1 MYFHLILFELFIYW
15 DGLPEQLDG
24 LRKPVATEICSDL
37 GMKHAQLLA
46 YYLEKNYH
54 DKVLVDLQPD
64 KIYSEVSPESLVSDL
79 YVTNFSTPIIPEER
93 LFVVEDVPSTK
104 NLSALGRKI
113 EEYRMNTLIKQL
125 SYLN

>member
-1 MYFHLILFELFIYW
+1 
-15 DGLPEQLDG
+15 
-24 LRKPVATEICSDL
+24 
-37 GMKHAQLLA
+37 MKHAQLIA

-54 DKVLVDLQPD
+54 NKILVDLQPD